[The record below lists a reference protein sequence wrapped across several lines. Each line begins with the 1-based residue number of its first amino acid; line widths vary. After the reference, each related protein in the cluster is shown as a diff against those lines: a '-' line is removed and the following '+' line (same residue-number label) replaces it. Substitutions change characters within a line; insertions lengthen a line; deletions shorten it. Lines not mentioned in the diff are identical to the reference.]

1 MRKINR
7 KEREILASRMINAAG
22 GEGILQI
29 DMWKTLGASSR
40 EGSRIALKFLERG
53 FIERVKELYEGGWT
67 YRLFSTKKPVT
78 IDSISDC
85 PCMACYDIDRCATVS
100 RVSPILCK
108 KLTYW
113 INLKTGNDEPH
124 EDNV

>member
-1 MRKINR
+1 
-7 KEREILASRMINAAG
+7 MIQAAG
-22 GEGILQI
+22 GEGILQMEI
-29 DMWKTLGASSR
+29 WKTLGVYSR
-40 EGSRIALKFLERG
+40 EGSRMALKFLEMG
-53 FIERVKELYEGGWT
+53 YIERVKELHEGRWT

-85 PCMACYDIDRCATVS
+85 PCMTCYDIDRCIPGSFA
-100 RVSPILCK
+100 SPTLCK

-113 INLKTGNDEPH
+113 IALNTDTDHVSPDDFH